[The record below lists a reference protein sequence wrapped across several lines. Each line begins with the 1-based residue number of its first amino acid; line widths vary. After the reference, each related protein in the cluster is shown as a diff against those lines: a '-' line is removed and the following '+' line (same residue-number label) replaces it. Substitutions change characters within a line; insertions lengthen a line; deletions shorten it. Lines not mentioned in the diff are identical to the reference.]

1 MSAYLSRLARVVRT
15 IIGVPD
21 YDRYVAHCR
30 LRHPGEPVMSRDAFV
45 RERLAARYERPGSRC
60 C

>member
-1 MSAYLSRLARVVRT
+1 MARVGWALRA

-30 LRHPGEPVMSRDAFV
+30 LRHPGEPVMSPREFLRD
-45 RERLAARYERPGSRC
+45 RLAARYERPGARC

>member
-1 MSAYLSRLARVVRT
+1 MSAYLSRLARVVRA

-30 LRHPGEPVMSRDAFV
+30 LRHPGEPVMSREAFV
-45 RERLAARYERPGSRC
+45 RERLAARYERPGARC

>member
-1 MSAYLSRLARVVRT
+1 MSVYLSRLARVVRA

-21 YDRYVAHCR
+21 YDRYLAHCR
-30 LRHPGEPVMSRDAFV
+30 LRHPGEPVMSREAFV
-45 RERLAARYERPGSRC
+45 CERLAARYERPGTRC